1 MNEGDVGRPL
11 WVSISE
17 MMILYDID
25 LETHKGPPYIFNDT
39 ALKRNKLSII
49 INAQQVILNSF

>member
-1 MNEGDVGRPL
+1 MWGGPL

-17 MMILYDID
+17 MMILYYSA

-39 ALKRNKLSII
+39 ALEDIMKLQ
-49 INAQQVILNSF
+49 N